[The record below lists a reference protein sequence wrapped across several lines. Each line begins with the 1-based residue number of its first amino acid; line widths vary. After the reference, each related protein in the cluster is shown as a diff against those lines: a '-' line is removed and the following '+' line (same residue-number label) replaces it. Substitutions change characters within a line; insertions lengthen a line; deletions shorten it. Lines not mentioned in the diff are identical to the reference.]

1 MVVDWSSYRAVLF
14 DLDGVLT
21 PTATVHRHAWK
32 RSFDGFLE
40 PQGLEPFTDAD
51 YFTHVDGKP
60 RYDGVRD
67 FLASRHI
74 QLPEGSPSDAPSD
87 VTVCGLGNAK
97 NEAFNRILEQDGVRP
112 YPGSVALIDHLEA
125 LGTALAVVSSSANAP
140 KVLQAARLADRFGV
154 VVDGALARSLGIRGK
169 PAPDTFLEAARRL
182 QADPVECVVVE
193 DAISGVEAGRA
204 GSFGLVLGVARE
216 GDERALVAAGAH
228 VVVSDLG
235 ETLPDVSPD

>member
-1 MVVDWSSYRAVLF
+1 MVVDWSNYRAVLF

-21 PTATVHRHAWK
+21 PTATVHRRAWK
-32 RSFDGFLE
+32 RSFDEFLE
-40 PQGLEPFTDAD
+40 PRNLEPFTDGD

-74 QLPEGSPSDAPSD
+74 QLPEGSPSDGPSEF
-87 VTVCGLGNAK
+87 TVCGLGNSK
-97 NEAFNRILEQDGVRP
+97 NEAFNRILEQDGVVP
-112 YPGSVALIDHLEA
+112 YAGSVALIEHLES
-125 LGTALAVVSSSANAP
+125 LGAALAVVSSSANAP
-140 KVLQAARLADRFGV
+140 KVLRASGLANRFGV
-154 VVDGALARSLGIRGK
+154 VVDGSLARELDIPGK
-169 PAPDTFLEAARRL
+169 PAPDMFLEAARRL
-182 QADPVECVVVE
+182 EVYPAECVVVE

-216 GDERALVAAGAH
+216 GDERALTAAGAH

-235 ETLPDVSPD
+235 DTLSDVSAD